1 MFTELS
7 NTEAICDLDESD
19 FVQAAEVEGLGV
31 KEKWVL
37 GISRE

>member
-19 FVQAAEVEGLGV
+19 FVQAAEVETKLWRV
-31 KEKWVL
+31 
-37 GISRE
+37 